1 MSLHPMIIRVCNK
14 YMNTNVVLGK
24 VRILLTSAF
33 PYIYFL
39 CCILTASKM
48 RVSVVKNFSF
58 VYE

>member
-33 PYIYFL
+33 PYIYIF
-39 CCILTASKM
+39 CA
-48 RVSVVKNFSF
+48 VS
-58 VYE
+58 